1 MSMAENCIDDAL
13 EREMLAG
20 EGDCHGLPISPRV
33 FTELARNDRLL
44 REERFER
51 FFRTDGEVPEWR
63 TGGSSYLF
71 SCGQWVRIDRM
82 GEGHICNVIARN
94 KAHLGYDIALSS
106 IMELPRH
113 ATPQQRLGDGFARC
127 KSWSDALVVIFDSEL
142 QRRVLCR

>member
-20 EGDCHGLPISPRV
+20 EGDCHGLPISPGV

-44 REERFER
+44 REERFKR

-63 TGGSSYLF
+63 TGGTSAIF
-71 SCGQWVRIDRM
+71 SGGKWVRIDRM
-82 GEGHICNVIARN
+82 DERHIRNVIARN
-94 KAHLGYDIALSS
+94 KAHLGYDIALSN
-106 IMELPRH
+106 IMELPRR
-113 ATPQQRLGDGFARC
+113 ATPQQRLGEGFARC

-142 QRRVLCR
+142 RRRVPCR